1 MGKYINTKYADSH
14 ESIMGLAEDLVKN
27 PLYPFNSKKGIR
39 VTWFN
44 SNTEKSTLDS
54 GSLLAYSQTGNNSPI
69 RFNQINGVYL
79 YQFPKIEFDFEDD
92 EFGMHN
98 VPIEGESFIL
108 PNTFVPLDGDFFIVE
123 HIKDSRWL
131 FKVNKVQMDTFENGS
146 NGYKVSWILD
156 QTTDKSVVENVPDD
170 AVYEYI
176 DVEEGTNLKAVVKK
190 TNYIKAKDLDEVSVT
205 VCKYFFEI
213 FYNHQV
219 QTFIWHWL
227 NGSRIYDPFVI
238 EFMKRNKLMDPIRD
252 TVYVTH
258 MTELENTFTLDYM
271 RSVYRAFELRD
282 KNTLARSERHSSAE
296 YISDPG
302 TIFYSMFDNYYAMT
316 YDVVIQENEY
326 GSNNLIEVLGDDLY
340 DHIMNNTKY
349 GDDNMRFLNIII
361 SYFNNE
367 PIMYPNII
375 SDLEMLP
382 AATNHALTVEQTFYY
397 ILFVIFCIDNEIK
410 NLLS

>member
-1 MGKYINTKYADSH
+1 M
-14 ESIMGLAEDLVKN
+14 
-27 PLYPFNSKKGIR
+27 
-39 VTWFN
+39 
-44 SNTEKSTLDS
+44 
-54 GSLLAYSQTGNNSPI
+54 
-69 RFNQINGVYL
+69 
-79 YQFPKIEFDFEDD
+79 
-92 EFGMHN
+92 
-98 VPIEGESFIL
+98 
-108 PNTFVPLDGDFFIVE
+108 
-123 HIKDSRWL
+123 L
-131 FKVNKVQMDTFENGS
+131 FRS
-146 NGYKVSWILD
+146 
-156 QTTDKSVVENVPDD
+156 TDKSVVENVPDD